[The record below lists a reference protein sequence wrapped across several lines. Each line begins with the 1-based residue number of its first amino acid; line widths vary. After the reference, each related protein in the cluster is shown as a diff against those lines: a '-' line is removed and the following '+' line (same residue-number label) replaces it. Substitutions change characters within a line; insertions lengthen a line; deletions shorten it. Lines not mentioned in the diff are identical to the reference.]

1 MPKIKLLIWNMKET
15 DDVTLQ
21 GVFLSSFPLPPSST
35 LLGHHSNLSV
45 LAILEKIETAG
56 RVN

>member
-1 MPKIKLLIWNMKET
+1 MKET